1 MRGVTQKIS
10 ATYEVAAELCLLSQ
24 VIIYKPVPV
33 DVASTLEVNH
43 IKSVCYMI
51 ISCVAIC
58 YLLHECRISVSKC
71 LYVLIQLQHYRKLK
85 ASLNVTSVCL

>member
-10 ATYEVAAELCLLSQ
+10 ASYEVAVELCLLSQ

-43 IKSVCYMI
+43 IKSVCCVI
-51 ISCVAIC
+51 DSCDYV
-58 YLLHECRISVSKC
+58 YLLLSV
-71 LYVLIQLQHYRKLK
+71 IHYMNF
-85 ASLNVTSVCL
+85 AYS